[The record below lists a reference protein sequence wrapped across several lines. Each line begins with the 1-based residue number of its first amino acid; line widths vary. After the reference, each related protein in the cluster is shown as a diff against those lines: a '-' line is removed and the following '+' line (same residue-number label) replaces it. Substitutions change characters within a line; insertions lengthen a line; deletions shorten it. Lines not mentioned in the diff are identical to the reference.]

1 MRGPG
6 DRKYR
11 QKDYRGSGSGG
22 GGGERREPPRPPA
35 PPPGGGGAFGILK
48 SKPTSRCAECGGV
61 LPITADSLTQCPHC
75 RAELRAC
82 RQCAHFDTARR
93 FECTQPLVERIADKR
108 ARNECTEFSLMVTV
122 ERDTSGGAVRPDDAK
137 RTFGNLFKK

>member
-11 QKDYRGSGSGG
+11 QKDYRGSGAG

-35 PPPGGGGAFGILK
+35 PPVGGGGTFGILK

-93 FECTQPLVERIADKR
+93 FECTQPIIERVADKR
-108 ARNECTEFSLMVTV
+108 ARNECTAFSLMVTV
-122 ERDTSGGAVRPDDAK
+122 ERDTSGGSVRPDDAK
-137 RTFGNLFKK
+137 RAFGNLFKK

>member
-11 QKDYRGSGSGG
+11 QKDYRGSGAG

-35 PPPGGGGAFGILK
+35 PPVGGGGTFGILK
-48 SKPTSRCAECGGV
+48 NKPTSRCAECGGV

-93 FECTQPLVERIADKR
+93 FECTQPIIERVADKR
-108 ARNECTEFSLMVTV
+108 ARNECTAFSLMVTV
-122 ERDTSGGAVRPDDAK
+122 ERDTSGGSVRPDDAK
-137 RTFGNLFKK
+137 RAFGNLFKK

>member
-11 QKDYRGSGSGG
+11 QKDYRGSGAGG
-22 GGGERREPPRPPA
+22 SERREPPRPPA
-35 PPPGGGGAFGILK
+35 PPVGGGGTFGILK

-75 RAELRAC
+75 RAELHAC

-93 FECTQPLVERIADKR
+93 FECTQPIIERVADKR
-108 ARNECTEFSLMVTV
+108 ARNECTAFSLMVTV
-122 ERDTSGGAVRPDDAK
+122 ERDTSGGSVRPDDAK
-137 RTFGNLFKK
+137 RAFGNLFKK

>member
-11 QKDYRGSGSGG
+11 QKDYRGSAPS

-35 PPPGGGGAFGILK
+35 GGGGTFGILRN
-48 SKPTSRCAECGGV
+48 KPTSRCAECGGV
-61 LPITADSLTQCPHC
+61 LPITADSLAQCPHC

-82 RQCAHFDTARR
+82 RQCAHFDPARR
-93 FECTQPLVERIADKR
+93 FECAQPIVERVADKR
-108 ARNECTEFSLMVTV
+108 ARNECSAFSLMVTV
-122 ERDTSGGAVRPDDAK
+122 ERDTSGGSTRPEDVR
-137 RTFGNLFKK
+137 RSFGNLFKK

>member
-1 MRGPG
+1 VRGPG

-11 QKDYRGSGSGG
+11 QKDYRGSGAG

-35 PPPGGGGAFGILK
+35 PPVGGGGTFGILK

-93 FECTQPLVERIADKR
+93 FECTQPIIERVADKR
-108 ARNECTEFSLMVTV
+108 ARNECTAFSLMVTV
-122 ERDTSGGAVRPDDAK
+122 ERDTSGGSVRPDDAK
-137 RTFGNLFKK
+137 RAFGNLFKK

>member
-11 QKDYRGSGSGG
+11 QKDYRGSGSSGVPD
-22 GGGERREPPRPPA
+22 RREPPP
-35 PPPGGGGAFGILK
+35 PPPGGGGTFGILK

-61 LPITADSLTQCPHC
+61 LPITADSLAQCPHC
-75 RAELRAC
+75 RAELHAC
-82 RQCAHFDTARR
+82 RQCAHFEPSRR
-93 FECTQPLVERIADKR
+93 FECVQPIVERIADKR
-108 ARNECTEFSLMVTV
+108 ARNECTAFSLMVTV

-137 RTFGNLFKK
+137 RAFGNLFKK